1 MSEWK
6 SRRHRSYKADINVVP
21 YIDVMLVLLV
31 IFMVAAPLIT
41 PTVIDLPKVGQRA
54 NTPSYLPIEVVMN
67 KNGQI
72 SKIFDRDPSARNEF
86 SGELTIDAAVT
97 RIKQQL
103 SKKPEQPV
111 VISADTNVPYGMVV
125 KLMDDLKGSG
135 VQRVGLSVQSQK

>member
-6 SRRHRSYKADINVVP
+6 SRRQRRTKSDINVVP

-31 IFMVAAPLIT
+31 IFMVAAPLIA
-41 PTVIDLPKVGQRA
+41 PTVIDLPKVGSRA
-54 NTPSYLPIEVVMN
+54 NMPTYLPIEIVMT
-67 KNGQI
+67 KNGLI
-72 SKIFDRDPSARNEF
+72 GKIFDRDPSARNEF
-86 SGELTIDAAVT
+86 TGELTIDAAVL

-103 SKKPEQPV
+103 AKKPEQPV

-125 KLMDDLKGSG
+125 KLMDDLKSSG

>member
-6 SRRHRSYKADINVVP
+6 SRRTRRAKGDMNVVP

-31 IFMVAAPLIT
+31 IFMVAAPLIA
-41 PTVIDLPKVGQRA
+41 PTVIDLPRVGARA
-54 NTPSYLPIEVVMN
+54 NMPTYLPIEVVMN

-72 SKIFDRDPSARNEF
+72 AKIFDRDPSARNEF
-86 SGELTIDAAVT
+86 SGELTIEAAVT

-103 SKKPEQPV
+103 AKKPEQPV

-125 KLMDDLKGSG
+125 KLMDDLKTSG